1 MMQENDNESILVK
14 IEFVK
19 SLVIKYK
26 SKAIAY
32 FTVALVLGLCSFFYS
47 EKEYTSDAIGLSYK
61 VPSDYVVDIILD
73 VEDAIKEHDDT
84 TVAKLL
90 NISIVSANK
99 IVAISASSL
108 DENKNVKDDG
118 DLSQPNYFKVKIT
131 STDKKIFDTLNSSL
145 IQLINSNDFI
155 SQKIAADKDYLSKNI
170 NYIVNEIDTLTKV
183 KNEIEKRII
192 NGESSKNVMLLT
204 DFSKIQSNIVDL
216 KSRLEI
222 FKNKFN
228 RITGISIVKKFIK
241 PRKKSAP
248 KFIPIIVVFEL
259 IALLLFILN
268 VVISFNLE
276 KRKVEE

>member
-1 MMQENDNESILVK
+1 MQENDNESILVK

>member
-1 MMQENDNESILVK
+1 MMQENDNESIIVK

-32 FTVALVLGLCSFFYS
+32 FTTALVLGLCSFFYS

-145 IQLINSNDFI
+145 IQLINSNEFI

-248 KFIPIIVVFEL
+248 KFIPIVFVFEL

-268 VVISFNLE
+268 VVISYNME